1 MKIRSFK
8 EFIFSEAQV
17 MLYEGKIAEEAQ
29 KGVTQTEIK
38 LQKTP
43 QRPIESAKFA
53 TNVQVN
59 LINNCFLP
67 FNPST
72 REMSSAA
79 TE

>member
-38 LQKTP
+38 CRKLLSDQ
-43 QRPIESAKFA
+43 
-53 TNVQVN
+53 
-59 LINNCFLP
+59 
-67 FNPST
+67 
-72 REMSSAA
+72 
-79 TE
+79 